1 MADEATDRDDDTLE
15 LTDIA
20 DDAEQADADA
30 DQQQEETD
38 ELVIAF
44 DGEDGGDDEADQPGD
59 NNVVRQMRQKLREK
73 DRELAELRKASAPKP
88 VELGPKPT
96 LEECG
101 YDEDAYDA
109 ALLKW
114 QDDKRKADAEAAQ
127 ATERQAA
134 QSKLWEDA
142 GKRYEQAKAGLKVP
156 DYADAEAE
164 VEQALGPASAIIAMA
179 ANDPAKVAYALG
191 KSPARLAELV
201 KLKDNPIGLA
211 AAIAR
216 IEGGIVVK
224 KRTPPSVDKPV
235 QGSAPMPGG
244 TDKKLAQLEKEADRT
259 GDRTALLAYKR
270 ELRAAGKL

>member
-20 DDAEQADADA
+20 DDAEQVEQPDA

-44 DGEDGGDDEADQPGD
+44 DGEEGDEADQPGD

-73 DRELAELRKASAPKP
+73 DRELAELRKQSAPKP

-96 LEECG
+96 LADCD
-101 YDEDAYDA
+101 YDEERHEA
-109 ALLKW
+109 ALLAW
-114 QDDKRKADAEAAQ
+114 HEDKRKADAEVAQ

-142 GKRYEQAKAGLKVP
+142 GKRYEQSKTGLKVP

-224 KRTPPSVDKPV
+224 KRTPPNPDRPA

-244 TDKKLAQLEKEADRT
+244 TDKKLAQLEKEAERT
-259 GDRTALLAYKR
+259 NDRTALLAYKR